1 MLNLAEP
8 TAETVAAETEAAEP
22 DETAE
27 PSDEAEVTQ
36 QLSMEDTTTRKFLL
50 IVSQLFYALEL
61 DETLEAPVE
70 NENAQSTETVT
81 E

>member
-1 MLNLAEP
+1 MSLAEP
-8 TAETVAAETEAAEP
+8 TAETVAAETETAET
-22 DETAE
+22 DESAE

-36 QLSMEDTTTRKFLL
+36 QLSMEDTTTRKFS
-50 IVSQLFYALEL
+50 IVSQLYHPLEL

>member
-1 MLNLAEP
+1 MLSLAEP
-8 TAETVAAETEAAEP
+8 TAETIATEAETTET
-22 DETAE
+22 DESAE

-36 QLSMEDTTTRKFLL
+36 QLSMEDTTTRKFS
-50 IVSQLFYALEL
+50 IFSQLYHSLEL

>member
-8 TAETVAAETEAAEP
+8 TAETIATEAETTET
-22 DETAE
+22 DESAE

-36 QLSMEDTTTRKFLL
+36 QLSMEDTTTRKFS
-50 IVSQLFYALEL
+50 IVSQLYRALEL

>member
-8 TAETVAAETEAAEP
+8 TAETVAAETEAAET
-22 DETAE
+22 DESAE

>member
-8 TAETVAAETEAAEP
+8 TAETIATEAETTET
-22 DETAE
+22 DESAE

-36 QLSMEDTTTRKFLL
+36 QLSMEDTTTRKFS
-50 IVSQLFYALEL
+50 IVSQLYLALEL